1 MKKLLFLGAAAL
13 ALSATSCSSD
23 EDVKS
28 PAAGV
33 IEFGDL
39 FVDNATRATDLN
51 NTNLEDFKVWGFMGS
66 PAGVV
71 FDGETVSKTAGV
83 WTYNNLQ
90 YWTASKS
97 YWFSGV
103 APATGAHWTFTPAVA
118 EAAEYNGGGVLAFNN
133 REANGEQDLIY
144 AWSGKVTCETPS
156 TMKKVGMTFDHMLS
170 RVMFT
175 FQNDMKNVNTTIV
188 VKNVRINDAY
198 EEGSIDMTK
207 ANPLWSVSKPTLALG
222 FSDFGGNIAIT
233 DKGVTGT
240 NYLIPAD
247 HAYNLTFTVELWQ
260 GGNLAATY
268 NHDVTMPQVDMQRGY
283 SYNFV
288 TKLNADNIDP
298 AGKLYPIE
306 FEVNAVNDWND
317 APDTEIVK

>member
-103 APATGAHWTFTPAVA
+103 AP
-118 EAAEYNGGGVLAFNN
+118 
-133 REANGEQDLIY
+133 
-144 AWSGKVTCETPS
+144 PS
-156 TMKKVGMTFDHMLS
+156 TMAAACWPSTTARPTAS
-170 RVMFT
+170 RTSFT
-175 FQNDMKNVNTTIV
+175 H
-188 VKNVRINDAY
+188 
-198 EEGSIDMTK
+198 G
-207 ANPLWSVSKPTLALG
+207 
-222 FSDFGGNIAIT
+222 
-233 DKGVTGT
+233 
-240 NYLIPAD
+240 
-247 HAYNLTFTVELWQ
+247 
-260 GGNLAATY
+260 AA
-268 NHDVTMPQVDMQRGY
+268 R
-283 SYNFV
+283 
-288 TKLNADNIDP
+288 
-298 AGKLYPIE
+298 
-306 FEVNAVNDWND
+306 
-317 APDTEIVK
+317 